1 MSRSHERPR
10 QPGPRW
16 GWLPGRSGV
25 WIIAVCTAIGV
36 LATIIAGREPGAV
49 LGAFLVA
56 GTLVAGLA
64 VRTDAAHMIIPVPAL
79 AYLAAGLIAGLV
91 HDRAAISTRSALMA
105 SALQW
110 IASGFLAMAAAT
122 IVAVVL
128 STARRLRARAHVP
141 PRRTTEQGHYADW
154 G

>member
-1 MSRSHERPR
+1 MTRSHGRPR

-25 WIIAVCTAIGV
+25 WIIAGGV
-36 LATIIAGREPGAV
+36 ALGLLATIVAGREPGTV

-64 VRTDAAHMIIPVPAL
+64 VRSDAVHLIIPVPAL
-79 AYLAAGLIAGLV
+79 AYLAAGPIAGLV
-91 HDRAAISTRSALMA
+91 HDGAAISTRSALAA

-110 IASGFLAMAAAT
+110 IASGFLAMTAAT
-122 IVAVVL
+122 ILAVAL
-128 STARRLRARAHVP
+128 TTARRLRARAQAS
-141 PRRTTEQGHYADW
+141 PRRYSGW